1 MKRILSKA
9 LMSAGALLILGAAG
23 DSDTGALTIEGAVLK
38 VGIGIALFVVG
49 YILYKKAKTSE
60 QSSEDFTK
68 HFISYSKQDATS
80 AYKNNFN
87 TVQVKC
93 QPRYKQNISKSEVIG
108 C

>member
-49 YILYKKAKTSE
+49 YILYKKVNTPEHKPESVTYNEEFVSR
-60 QSSEDFTK
+60 Q
-68 HFISYSKQDATS
+68 ATTP
-80 AYKNNFN
+80 AYNKILPQRKEFVNHE
-87 TVQVKC
+87 T
-93 QPRYKQNISKSEVIG
+93 Y
-108 C
+108 